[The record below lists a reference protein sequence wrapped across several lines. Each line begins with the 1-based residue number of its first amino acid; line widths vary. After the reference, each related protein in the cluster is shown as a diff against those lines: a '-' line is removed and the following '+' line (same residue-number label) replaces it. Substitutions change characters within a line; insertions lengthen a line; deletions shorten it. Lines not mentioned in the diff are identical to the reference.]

1 VFETWSSGPGFRGFR
16 AGDAG
21 LQEGYKA
28 VEKRLEKPSKPL
40 GVSKTVVTRY
50 MAPEGPPDH
59 RRRARHGVQ
68 PGRPSASLLKREVN
82 AEEDEL
88 APVVAQT
95 VSAGRKAFAPI
106 AGLVREWLAELKV
119 MCRSEQTIKWYR
131 QKMDWYLSHEDGPTS
146 LDGLTS
152 AEVKRLL
159 GVLIDR
165 DLAPNT
171 VHGFFEVVRA
181 FANWALRE
189 GFPVDPAVIR
199 MRPPTVPVTELETYT
214 DAQQDAILAAA
225 APGWPRLA
233 VQILLGTGMRVG
245 ELAALIVEDYESDGD
260 VGFLKVRKG
269 KGAKFRRV
277 PLSGRLRREIDRYL
291 NRFRQVAPTN
301 RLVIKSDGEPVAMM
315 TVEYLQR
322 RIKLRVGF
330 KVHAHKFRHT
340 FATEY
345 LRNGGDIERLRRI
358 LGHSSYVMVMRYLY
372 LDKGDLGKDFDVR
385 SPF

>member
-1 VFETWSSGPGFRGFR
+1 
-16 AGDAG
+16 
-21 LQEGYKA
+21 

-40 GVSKTVVTRY
+40 GFSKTVVTRY
-50 MAPEGPPDH
+50 LAPEAAVDPRSKA
-59 RRRARHGVQ
+59 RRGVQ
-68 PGRPSASLLKREVN
+68 SGRPGVRRIKREVD
-82 AEEDEL
+82 AGADDVV
-88 APVVAQT
+88 PVADHRAT
-95 VSAGRKAFAPI
+95 NRPAGTQRI

-119 MCRSEQTIKWYR
+119 MGRSEQTIKWYQ
-131 QKMDWYLSHEDGPTS
+131 QKMDWYLAQEGGPAT

-159 GVLIDR
+159 GRLIDR
-165 DLAPNT
+165 GLAPNT

-189 GFPVDPAVIR
+189 GFAVDPALIR
-199 MRPPTVPVTELETYT
+199 MRPPKVPETELETYT
-214 DAQQDAILAAA
+214 ETQQDSMLAAA

-233 VQILLGTGMRVG
+233 LQILLGTGMRVG
-245 ELAALIVEDYESDGD
+245 ELAALVVEDYESDRD
-260 VGFLKVRKG
+260 VGFLKARKG

-291 NRFRQVAPTN
+291 NRFRQEVVTN
-301 RLVIKSDGEPVAMM
+301 RLLIKGDGDPVAMM
-315 TVEYLQR
+315 TVEYLLR

-358 LGHSSYVMVMRYLY
+358 LGHSSYVMVMRYLH
-372 LDKGDLGKDFDVR
+372 LDKGDLSKDFDLR

>member
-1 VFETWSSGPGFRGFR
+1 MGPGFRLFR

-21 LQEGYKA
+21 LQGGYKA
-28 VEKRLEKPSKPL
+28 VQNRLEKPSKPL
-40 GVSKTVVTRY
+40 GFSKTVATRY
-50 MAPEGPPDH
+50 LAPEVPA
-59 RRRARHGVQ
+59 RRSKAKHGGQ
-68 PGRPSASLLKREVN
+68 AGRPSSRLLRPAEVESDQSDSSPPVTQDR
-82 AEEDEL
+82 AATRSSSPRI
-88 APVVAQT
+88 AP
-95 VSAGRKAFAPI
+95 
-106 AGLVREWLAELKV
+106 LVREWLAELKV
-119 MCRSEQTIKWYR
+119 MGRSEETTKWYR
-131 QKMDWYLSHEDGPTS
+131 QKMEWYLNSGGGPST

-159 GVLIDR
+159 GSLIDR
-165 DLAPNT
+165 GLAPNT
-171 VHGFFEVVRA
+171 IHGFFEVVRA

-199 MRPPTVPVTELETYT
+199 MRPPKVPQTDLETYT
-214 DAQQDAILAAA
+214 TSQQEAMLAAA
-225 APGWPRLA
+225 APGWPAVA

-245 ELAALIVEDYESDGD
+245 ELANLAVDDYEGDGD
-260 VGFLKVRKG
+260 VGFLKVRRG

-277 PLSGRLRREIDRYL
+277 PLSARLRREVDRYL
-291 NRFRQVAPTN
+291 SRHRVESQTS
-301 RLVIKSDGEPVAMM
+301 RLLIRSDGEPVRKV
-315 TVEYLQR
+315 TIGYLLK

-358 LGHSSYVMVMRYLY
+358 LGHTSYVMVMRYLH
-372 LDKGDLGKDFDVR
+372 LDKGDLGKDFDLR